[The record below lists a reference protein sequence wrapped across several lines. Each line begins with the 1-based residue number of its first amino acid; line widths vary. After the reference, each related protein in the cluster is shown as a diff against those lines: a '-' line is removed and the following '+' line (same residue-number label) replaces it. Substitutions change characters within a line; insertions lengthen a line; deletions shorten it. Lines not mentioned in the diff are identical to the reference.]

1 LVLLFFQRAERLTT
15 SKTMHETVYTIYT
28 VDLATNI
35 PIYQCET
42 IDEDQAESEVDR
54 LNDNMARAGVTCTAY
69 YTP

>member
-1 LVLLFFQRAERLTT
+1 VPLFFFQRAERSTT
-15 SKTMHETVYTIYT
+15 SKTMRETVYTIYT
-28 VDLATNI
+28 VDLDTNV

-42 IDEDQAESEVDR
+42 IDEDQAQSEVDR

>member
-1 LVLLFFQRAERLTT
+1 
-15 SKTMHETVYTIYT
+15 MHETVYTIYT